1 LNDDIVDFEYFSR
14 AMEIVTTM
22 LESFEVGDFRIV
34 RVLVFGGGCRLM

>member
-14 AMEIVTTM
+14 AMEIVATM

-34 RVLVFGGGCRLM
+34 RVLVFGRGCSLM